1 MASLS
6 AAVWIPA
13 FAGMT
18 GWKGHALKILAAI
31 PIEREFDA
39 LADALREFGL
49 SETSVEIGRL
59 QAAVFG
65 EDARL
70 TVAICGLGKAQFAI
84 QTLHLIERVAGLD
97 LVVCAGTAGGLD
109 ASLGIGDVVAATE
122 TVEHDF
128 KYGMSDKPQ
137 PRFAGCGRALS
148 ALGAAVES
156 DPSPFAIRFG
166 TIAGGDEGIADADR
180 AREIRER
187 FGALAVAWEG
197 AGGARAAAFAGVPFL
212 EIRGVS
218 DGAGESA
225 PDEFERNI
233 PMAMRNVAYVLDV
246 LAHVHIS
253 R

>member
-1 MASLS
+1 M
-6 AAVWIPA
+6 
-13 FAGMT
+13 
-18 GWKGHALKILAAI
+18 KILAAV

-39 LADALREFGL
+39 LVDALREMGL
-49 SETSVEIGRL
+49 CETSVEIGRL
-59 QAAVFG
+59 TAAVFG

-70 TVAICGLGKAQFAI
+70 TVAIGGLGKAQFAI
-84 QTLHLIERVAGLD
+84 QTLHLAERIAGLD

-109 ASLGIGDVVAATE
+109 FSLAIGDVVAATE

-148 ALGAAVES
+148 ALRSALES
-156 DPSPFAIRFG
+156 APPPFAVRFG
-166 TIAGGDEGIADADR
+166 TIAGGDEGIADAVR

-187 FGALAVAWEG
+187 FDALAVAWEG

-225 PDEFERNI
+225 PDEFERNA
-233 PMAMRNVAYVLDV
+233 PAAMRNVAYVLDI
-246 LAHVHIS
+246 LARISVNKSHIP
-253 R
+253 

>member
-1 MASLS
+1 M
-6 AAVWIPA
+6 
-13 FAGMT
+13 
-18 GWKGHALKILAAI
+18 KILAAI

-39 LADALREFGL
+39 LADALREIGL
-49 SETSVEIGRL
+49 SETRVDIGRL
-59 QAAVFG
+59 PAAVFG

-70 TVAICGLGKAQFAI
+70 TVAMGGLGKAQFAI
-84 QTLHLIERVAGLD
+84 QTLHLIERIADLD

-109 ASLGIGDVVAATE
+109 FSLAIGDVVAATE

-148 ALGAAVES
+148 ALRAAVES
-156 DPSPFAIRFG
+156 APPPFAVRFG
-166 TIAGGDEGIADADR
+166 TIAGGDESIADADR

-197 AGGARAAAFAGVPFL
+197 AGGARAAEFAGVPFL

-233 PMAMRNVAYVLDV
+233 PTAMRNVAYVLDV
-246 LAHVHIS
+246 LARIAVNS
-253 R
+253 PPLT

>member
-1 MASLS
+1 
-6 AAVWIPA
+6 
-13 FAGMT
+13 MT
-18 GWKGHALKILAAI
+18 GRKLRFQGGIVKILAAV
-31 PIEREFDA
+31 PIQREFDA
-39 LADALREFGL
+39 LADALRELGL
-49 SETSVEIGRL
+49 SESSVEIGRL
-59 QAAVFG
+59 PALVFG

-70 TVAICGLGKAQFAI
+70 TVATGGLGKAQFAI
-84 QTLHLIERVAGLD
+84 QALHLAERIADLD
-97 LVVCAGTAGGLD
+97 LVVCAGTSGGLD

-137 PRFAGCGRALS
+137 PRFAGCGRSLS
-148 ALGAAVES
+148 ALRAAVES
-156 DPSPFAIRFG
+156 DTPPFAVRFG
-166 TIAGGDEGIADADR
+166 AIASGDEGIADARR

-197 AGGARAAAFAGVPFL
+197 AGGARAAEFAGVPFL

-233 PMAMRNVAYVLDV
+233 PMAMRNVAWVLEV
-246 LAHVHIS
+246 LARVETGEFPLC
-253 R
+253 

>member
-1 MASLS
+1 MK
-6 AAVWIPA
+6 
-13 FAGMT
+13 T
-18 GWKGHALKILAAI
+18 LAAI
-31 PIEREFDA
+31 PIEREFNA
-39 LADALREFGL
+39 LADALREMGL
-49 SETSVEIGRL
+49 SETSVEIGSL

-65 EDARL
+65 EGARL
-70 TVAICGLGKAQFAI
+70 TVAIGGLGKAQFAI
-84 QTLHLIERVAGLD
+84 QTLHLAERIADLD

-148 ALGAAVES
+148 ALRAAVES
-156 DPSPFAIRFG
+156 APPPFAVRFG
-166 TIAGGDEGIADADR
+166 TIAGGDEGVADANR

-225 PDEFERNI
+225 PDEFERNV
-233 PMAMRNVAYVLDV
+233 PTAMRNVAYVLDV
-246 LAHVHIS
+246 LARISVNKSHIP
-253 R
+253 

>member
-1 MASLS
+1 M
-6 AAVWIPA
+6 
-13 FAGMT
+13 
-18 GWKGHALKILAAI
+18 KILAAI

-39 LADALREFGL
+39 LVDTLREMGL
-49 SETSVEIGRL
+49 SETRVDIGRL
-59 QAAVFG
+59 PAAVFG

-70 TVAICGLGKAQFAI
+70 TVAIGGLGKAQFAI
-84 QTLHLIERVAGLD
+84 QTLYLIERIADLE

-109 ASLGIGDVVAATE
+109 FSLAIGDVVAATE

-148 ALGAAVES
+148 ALGAAVKS
-156 DPSPFAIRFG
+156 DPPPFAVRFG

-225 PDEFERNI
+225 PDEFKRNI
-233 PMAMRNVAYVLDV
+233 PTAMRNVAYVLDV
-246 LAHVHIS
+246 LARIAVNKPLLI
-253 R
+253 

>member
-1 MASLS
+1 M
-6 AAVWIPA
+6 
-13 FAGMT
+13 
-18 GWKGHALKILAAI
+18 KILAAV

-39 LADALREFGL
+39 LADALREIGL
-49 SETSVEIGRL
+49 SETRVDIGRL
-59 QAAVFG
+59 PAAVFG
-65 EDARL
+65 EDARM
-70 TVAICGLGKAQFAI
+70 TVAMGGLGKAQFAI
-84 QTLHLIERVAGLD
+84 QTLHLAERIADLD

-109 ASLGIGDVVAATE
+109 FSLRIGDVVAATE

-148 ALGAAVES
+148 ALRAAVES
-156 DPSPFAIRFG
+156 APPPFAVRFG

-197 AGGARAAAFAGVPFL
+197 AGGARAAEFAGVPFL

-233 PMAMRNVAYVLDV
+233 PTAMRNVAYVLDV
-246 LAHVHIS
+246 LARIAVNKPLLI
-253 R
+253 